1 MERLYFIQLNSYAGG
16 HISNQ
21 FNKEIPDMEMKV
33 FYIDYSKQRKIADTD
48 EEKIKGI
55 AKRLIKEKVIL
66 KSILQR

>member
-1 MERLYFIQLNSYAGG
+1 
-16 HISNQ
+16 
-21 FNKEIPDMEMKV
+21 MEMKV
-33 FYIDYSKQRKIADTD
+33 FYIDYSKQRKITDAD